1 MRITIYKKKKLL
13 IINGQMKKISLC
25 KIRFYTEPG
34 SYVRSQVK
42 VDLDLYAYAT
52 KSDLKG

>member
-1 MRITIYKKKKLL
+1 
-13 IINGQMKKISLC
+13 MKKISLC

-42 VDLDLYAYAT
+42 VDLDLSAYAM